1 MIYLLLGRREL
12 GKTTLA
18 IYMARKA
25 PYQVIFDP
33 RGLVPVTTGAR
44 VTTSGELATAA
55 LAMRDTVAPLREVI
69 ITPREDVQAMFDQ
82 ASGIVKT
89 WTEEFPNTDHALVFV
104 VDEARFVDVRK
115 SQAFGWVTRASP
127 RDLFHVIV
135 TAHRPIDLPT
145 DLRAIADHW
154 YLFRCVQEHDLDAI
168 EERCGTRAMG
178 VVSRLAAHE
187 YLHWDDAMG
196 TYTINR
202 DPKSWHLPIRSPAAR
217 AVPVAVVGET
227 LDKDG
232 LW

>member
-44 VTTSGELATAA
+44 VTTRAELDQAFAD
-55 LAMRDTVAPLREVI
+55 LQREQAPLTEVI
-69 ITPREDVQAMFDQ
+69 VTPRDDVQGLFDLT
-82 ASGIVKT
+82 ARYVKYWAET
-89 WTEEFPNTDHALVFV
+89 YPNTDHAMVFV

-115 SQAFGWVTRASP
+115 SHAFGWVTRASP

-135 TAHRPIDLPT
+135 TAHRPTDLPT

-154 YLFRCVQEHDLDAI
+154 YLFRCSQEHDLEAI
-168 EERCGTRAMG
+168 EERCGTRAMR
-178 VVSRLAAHE
+178 VVMGLKPHE
-187 YLHWDDAMG
+187 YLHWDDAIG
-196 TYTINR
+196 SYTVNR
-202 DPKSWHLPIRSPAAR
+202 EPASWFLPIRSPASR
-217 AVPVAVVGET
+217 VVQMSPIET
-227 LDKDG
+227 LDSDG